1 MNRLKFTFCQK
12 FLFTILLFSFGLFSC
27 FYTTIENETPNV
39 IIIFTDDLGYADLS
53 SFGATNYETP
63 NLDQLA
69 KEGARFTSFYVS
81 QPVCTAS
88 RAALLTGAYS
98 NRIGLNGAIGPS
110 SSIGIN
116 SNETTLGEL
125 FQRNG
130 YQTAIYGKWHL
141 GVIPEFHPK
150 LHGFDDFYGIPYS
163 NDMWPFHPETPGNWP
178 DLPLFDKEAIVG
190 YNPDQARFTS
200 DLTKHSIEF
209 IEKSLRKNSPF
220 FLYLAHPMPHVPLFV
235 SPEREGMSDA
245 GLYADVIREI
255 DWSLGEIT
263 KALAMHDAEENTLII
278 FTSDNGPWL
287 SYGNHSGSASPF
299 REGKGTVFEG
309 GVRVPFIARW
319 PAQIPASLEVS
330 TPAMTIDL
338 FPTMAEI
345 LGDNK
350 TNLIIDGESIYG
362 LLTGVSQAAVQKAY
376 YFYYRNNELQAM
388 RSDNWKLHF
397 PHNYRTMDYQNP
409 GRDGIPGLYN
419 YDVQIGLELFNLN
432 NDISEQYNVAD
443 QHPEVLERLSALADQ
458 KRLELGDTL
467 TNVEGSQNRVPGRI
481 KTD

>member
-1 MNRLKFTFCQK
+1 L
-12 FLFTILLFSFGLFSC
+12 
-27 FYTTIENETPNV
+27 YTSIENETPNV
-39 IIIFTDDLGYADLS
+39 IIVFVDDLGYADLS
-53 SFGATNYETP
+53 SFGATDYETP
-63 NLDQLA
+63 NLDRLA

-110 SSIGIN
+110 SPIGIN
-116 SNETTLGEL
+116 SNETTMGEL

-141 GVIPEFHPK
+141 GVLPEFHPQS
-150 LHGFDDFYGIPYS
+150 HGFDDFYGIPYS
-163 NDMWPFHPETPGNWP
+163 NDMWPFHPETPENWP
-178 DLPLFDKEAIVG
+178 DLPLYDQKTVVS
-190 YNPDQARFTS
+190 YNPDQSQFTS

-209 IEKSLRKNSPF
+209 IEKSLKKDIPF

-235 SPEREGMSDA
+235 SPERADASAA
-245 GLYADVIREI
+245 GLYGDVIRDI
-255 DWSLGEIT
+255 DWSIAEIT
-263 KALAMHDAEENTLII
+263 KTLAMHGAEENTLII

-287 SYGNHSGSASPF
+287 SYGNHSGSALPF

-319 PAQIPASLEVS
+319 PAKIPKGLEVN

-345 LGDNK
+345 LGDTEK
-350 TNLIIDGESIYG
+350 NLTIDGKSIYK
-362 LLTGVSQAAVQKAY
+362 LLTGASQNAAQKAY
-376 YFYYRNNELQAM
+376 YFYYQNNELQAM

-397 PHNYRTMDYQNP
+397 PHSYRTMDSQTP

-419 YDVQIGLELFNLN
+419 YDVKIGLELFDLN
-432 NDISEQYNVAD
+432 NDFSERHNVAD
-443 QHPEVLERLSALADQ
+443 QNPEVIERLSVLADQ

-467 TNVEGSQNRVPGRI
+467 TNIEGFQNREPGRI